1 MAFLAYRF
9 IPAAAIVAALFW
21 RQLRELPAAGW
32 RAGLVMGMFLT
43 GGYVFSVLLQ
53 GVNPGAFI
61 NGLTILTGLGEL
73 IISEVKALLFGVMA
87 GLVGCYRGL
96 TVKGGPKGV
105 GEAVNET
112 VIYAFICLFVI
123 NVLMTAIGVRVL
135 N

>member
-1 MAFLAYRF
+1 M
-9 IPAAAIVAALFW
+9 
-21 RQLRELPAAGW
+21 
-32 RAGLVMGMFLT
+32 
-43 GGYVFSVLLQ
+43 SC
-53 GVNPGAFI
+53 
-61 NGLTILTGLGEL
+61 
-73 IISEVKALLFGVMA
+73 A

-135 N
+135 LMS